1 MRGWCVVRAMWPLA
15 AVVVASTAFAQ
26 AGDRADEPQPE
37 LPEAWRLPPAPVLSP
52 EEALASFVLEP
63 GFRVELVAR
72 EPLVEDPVAFA
83 FDEDGRLW
91 VVEMRGFMPTVDGEG
106 ELDPVGMIAVLED
119 TDGDG
124 RMDRRQVFLD
134 HLVLPRAVA
143 PTHGG
148 ALIISPPDLIFA
160 RDTDGDGRADDIRV
174 LASDLGGLTNPEHA
188 GNGLVRGIDNRFHLS
203 QHPRQYRFDGDMLI
217 QEATPGH
224 GQWGLAMDDL
234 GRFYYSP
241 NSDPLR
247 ADLVPLHYG
256 SRNPNLGALTGV
268 DERIVHDMRVW
279 PIRPTPGVNRGY
291 QKDFLT
297 PDARLVSVTAACG
310 PAIERGGV
318 FPVSHRGNAFVC
330 EPSANLIKRYV
341 LMEEPDGRLTG
352 RPAEEGR
359 EFLASTDERF
369 RPVNLCFGPDGA
381 LYVADFYRGI
391 LQHRVFMTTFLRKQ
405 VIERGLDRPI
415 GLGRIWRIVPT
426 EYEHRPP
433 PRLSR
438 ATAVELV
445 ADLAHP
451 VGWRRDTAQRLLVER
466 RAKDAAALLER
477 TAFDAP
483 SRLAA
488 IHAMWTLEGL
498 GMLSPSVAQAGLASG
513 DPWIRVHALRLLES
527 DILDDE
533 CFGRAVALLKDE
545 SPLVRVQAAL
555 TIGARTDEPA
565 TAALHEA
572 LNANAADRR
581 MRSAVFSG
589 LAGRERPFLTRL
601 LADSTWQMRR
611 AGLGEAVSTLADC
624 IFRANDAT
632 ALTRLIEEAADP
644 ANPLWARQSLLSR
657 VAAVQRLDTSYPKTL
672 VLASEPRGWVALREG
687 SDELAALAGRI
698 HQRLSWP
705 GHNEQPRARLLT
717 PQENETFRKGQR
729 LYDAF
734 CFSCHQENGRGQPG
748 VAPSLVGTEWV
759 LGPPERLIRI
769 MLHGLRGPLE
779 VDGMTFNGDMPR
791 SPAGG
796 DEQIAQILT
805 FIRRSWGNAAD
816 PVPPELVRQV
826 RQATADRVDPWT
838 VAELRSVDQ

>member
-1 MRGWCVVRAMWPLA
+1 MRWQRVAGIAL
-15 AVVVASTAFAQ
+15 VVVALAIPSMALAQ
-26 AGDRADEPQPE
+26 AGDRADEPQPD

-52 EEALASFVLEP
+52 ESALKAFVTEP

-72 EPLVEDPVAFA
+72 EPLVEDPVAMA

-106 ELDPVGMIAVLED
+106 ELDPVGAIAVLED

-124 RMDRRQVFLD
+124 RMDRRHVFLE

-143 PTHGG
+143 PAHGG
-148 ALIISPPDLIFA
+148 ALIISPPDLLFA
-160 RDTDGDGRADDIRV
+160 RDTDGDGRADNVRV

-188 GNGLVRGIDNRFHLS
+188 GNGLVRGIDHRFHLS
-203 QHPRQYRFDGDMLI
+203 QHPRRYRFDGDTLV
-217 QEATPGH
+217 EEPTPGH
-224 GQWGLAMDDL
+224 GQWGLAMDDV

-256 SRNPNLGALTGV
+256 SRNPNLGSLAGV
-268 DERIVHDMRVW
+268 DERVVHDMRVW

-297 PDARLVSVTAACG
+297 PDARLVNVTAACG

-318 FPVSHRGNAFVC
+318 FPPSHRGNAFVC

-341 LMEEPDGRLTG
+341 LSEEPDGRLTG

-381 LYVADFYRGI
+381 MYVVDFYRGI

-405 VIERGLDRPI
+405 IFERGLDRPV
-415 GLGRIWRIVPT
+415 GLGRIWRIVP
-426 EYEHRPP
+426 EGYVYRPP
-433 PRLSR
+433 PVLSH
-438 ATAVELV
+438 AADALLV

-466 RAKDAAALLER
+466 KAKDIAPALVSLIAES
-477 TAFDAP
+477 P
-483 SRLAA
+483 SREAVIYAL
-488 IHAMWTLEGL
+488 WTLDGIDSL
-498 GMLSPSVAQAGLASG
+498 TPGAVHGALASP
-513 DPWIRVHALRLLES
+513 DPWVRVHALRLLER
-527 DILDDE
+527 DVLDDDA
-533 CFGRAVALLKDE
+533 FALAAGRMEDE
-545 SPLVRVQAAL
+545 SPIVRVQAAL
-555 TIGARTDEPA
+555 TVGARTDEPA
-565 TAALHEA
+565 TAALHAA
-572 LNANAADRR
+572 LNANAGDRR
-581 MRSAVFSG
+581 FRSAVFTG
-589 LAGRERPFLTRL
+589 LAGRERLFLTRL
-601 LADSTWQMRR
+601 LTDPAWQTRR
-611 AGLGEAVSTLADC
+611 TGFGETVSTLADC
-624 IFRANDAT
+624 IFRANDPT
-632 ALTRLIEEAADP
+632 AITRLIEEAADP
-644 ANPLWARQSLLSR
+644 ANPEWARQSLLSR
-657 VAAVQRLDTSYPKTL
+657 VAAAQRLDTSYPRTL
-672 VLASEPRGWVALREG
+672 TLASEPRGWAALRAG
-687 SDELAALAGRI
+687 DNQLAALAGRI
-698 HQRLSWP
+698 HARLSWP
-705 GHNEQPRARLLT
+705 GHNEQPRARVLT
-717 PQENETFRKGQR
+717 ADENDAFRRGQR

-769 MLHGLRGPLE
+769 MLHGLRGPVE

-796 DEQIAQILT
+796 DEQIAQLLT
-805 FIRRSWGNAAD
+805 FIRRSWGNTAD
-816 PVPPELVRQV
+816 PVSPELVRQV
-826 RQATADRVDPWT
+826 RKTNSDRVDPWT
-838 VAELRSVDQ
+838 VAELRAVDQ